1 MAYYWPQYGIAI
13 EVDDDPH
20 LLPFD
25 EEAFP
30 DTAVYHVTTDVIC
43 DPESFSAL
51 AHHIAHIHD
60 IELPPDF
67 DELVYSRRLML
78 RMLFGADLCAHLYR
92 QGCRMSAKKPLHF
105 AGLSRRKKLIVA
117 CLAIVCALVAVGLYA
132 WQSQPVP
139 EAGAS
144 VTTAEGKTRQEIQ
157 DELDAIVRD
166 NMMTISVAPV
176 AQLQEDGKLRVNVQN
191 VQDNKF
197 PQRFRV
203 IQNDETMYESGVVET
218 GKTIE
223 TCPAG
228 DIKEGEAYIEIQA
241 LDAKT
246 LDSHGNPTRVKVRVE
261 QAEN

>member
-1 MAYYWPQYGIAI
+1 
-13 EVDDDPH
+13 
-20 LLPFD
+20 
-25 EEAFP
+25 
-30 DTAVYHVTTDVIC
+30 
-43 DPESFSAL
+43 
-51 AHHIAHIHD
+51 
-60 IELPPDF
+60 
-67 DELVYSRRLML
+67 
-78 RMLFGADLCAHLYR
+78 
-92 QGCRMSAKKPLHF
+92 MSARKPPHF
-105 AGLSRRKKLIVA
+105 AGLGHRKKLIVA
-117 CLAIVCALVAVGLYA
+117 CLAIVSALIAVGLYT
-132 WQSQPVP
+132 WQSRPVP

-228 DIKEGEAYIEIQA
+228 GIKEGEAYIEIQA

>member
-1 MAYYWPQYGIAI
+1 
-13 EVDDDPH
+13 
-20 LLPFD
+20 
-25 EEAFP
+25 
-30 DTAVYHVTTDVIC
+30 
-43 DPESFSAL
+43 
-51 AHHIAHIHD
+51 
-60 IELPPDF
+60 
-67 DELVYSRRLML
+67 
-78 RMLFGADLCAHLYR
+78 
-92 QGCRMSAKKPLHF
+92 MSAKKPPHF
-105 AGLSRRKKLIVA
+105 AGLGRRKKLIVA

-228 DIKEGEAYIEIQA
+228 DIKAVSYTHLRAHETGRNLVCRLLLEKKK
-241 LDAKT
+241 KT
-246 LDSHGNPTRVKVRVE
+246 KKNKNNL
-261 QAEN
+261 

>member
-1 MAYYWPQYGIAI
+1 
-13 EVDDDPH
+13 
-20 LLPFD
+20 
-25 EEAFP
+25 
-30 DTAVYHVTTDVIC
+30 
-43 DPESFSAL
+43 
-51 AHHIAHIHD
+51 
-60 IELPPDF
+60 
-67 DELVYSRRLML
+67 
-78 RMLFGADLCAHLYR
+78 
-92 QGCRMSAKKPLHF
+92 MSAKKPPRL
-105 AGLSRRKKLIVA
+105 AGLGRRKKLVVV

-144 VTTAEGKTRQEIQ
+144 VTTAEGKSRQEIQ

-246 LDSHGNPTRVKVRVE
+246 LAIRHVSRYGLSKPRTSFFDRRGTARNSPAFVQSSRGRPAANRKERPWTSPGT
-261 QAEN
+261 

>member
-1 MAYYWPQYGIAI
+1 
-13 EVDDDPH
+13 
-20 LLPFD
+20 
-25 EEAFP
+25 
-30 DTAVYHVTTDVIC
+30 
-43 DPESFSAL
+43 
-51 AHHIAHIHD
+51 
-60 IELPPDF
+60 
-67 DELVYSRRLML
+67 
-78 RMLFGADLCAHLYR
+78 
-92 QGCRMSAKKPLHF
+92 MSAKKPPHF
-105 AGLSRRKKLIVA
+105 AGLGHRRKLIVA

-228 DIKEGEAYIEIQA
+228 DIKKARRTSRSRHSMPRPSTATAIRHVSRCGLSKPRTSFSGRRGTARNSPAFVQSSRGRPAANRKERPWTSPG
-241 LDAKT
+241 T
-246 LDSHGNPTRVKVRVE
+246 
-261 QAEN
+261 

>member
-1 MAYYWPQYGIAI
+1 MNARKRSNPLRSKQRKRLG
-13 EVDDDPH
+13 
-20 LLPFD
+20 
-25 EEAFP
+25 
-30 DTAVYHVTTDVIC
+30 AV
-43 DPESFSAL
+43 
-51 AHHIAHIHD
+51 
-60 IELPPDF
+60 
-67 DELVYSRRLML
+67 
-78 RMLFGADLCAHLYR
+78 
-92 QGCRMSAKKPLHF
+92 
-105 AGLSRRKKLIVA
+105 
-117 CLAIVCALVAVGLYA
+117 CLAIACALIAVGLYA
-132 WQSQPVP
+132 WQSKPAA
-139 EAGAS
+139 ETGAS
-144 VTTAEGKTRQEIQ
+144 ITTAEGKSRQEIQ

-176 AQLQEDGKLRVNVQN
+176 AQLQKGGKLRVNVQN

-203 IQNDETMYESGVVET
+203 IQNDETIYESGVVET

-246 LDSHGNPTRVKVRVE
+246 YDAHGNPTRVKVRVA

>member
-1 MAYYWPQYGIAI
+1 
-13 EVDDDPH
+13 
-20 LLPFD
+20 
-25 EEAFP
+25 
-30 DTAVYHVTTDVIC
+30 
-43 DPESFSAL
+43 
-51 AHHIAHIHD
+51 
-60 IELPPDF
+60 
-67 DELVYSRRLML
+67 
-78 RMLFGADLCAHLYR
+78 
-92 QGCRMSAKKPLHF
+92 MSAKKPPRF
-105 AGLSRRKKLIVA
+105 AGLGRRKKLIVA

-166 NMMTISVAPV
+166 NM
-176 AQLQEDGKLRVNVQN
+176 QN

>member
-1 MAYYWPQYGIAI
+1 
-13 EVDDDPH
+13 
-20 LLPFD
+20 
-25 EEAFP
+25 
-30 DTAVYHVTTDVIC
+30 
-43 DPESFSAL
+43 
-51 AHHIAHIHD
+51 
-60 IELPPDF
+60 
-67 DELVYSRRLML
+67 
-78 RMLFGADLCAHLYR
+78 
-92 QGCRMSAKKPLHF
+92 MSARKPPHF
-105 AGLSRRKKLIVA
+105 AGLGHRKKLIVA
-117 CLAIVCALVAVGLYA
+117 CLAIVCALVAVGLYT
-132 WQSQPVP
+132 WQSRPVP

-203 IQNDETMYESGVVET
+203 IQNDETVYESGVVET

-228 DIKEGEAYIEIQA
+228 GIKEGEAYIEIQA

>member
-1 MAYYWPQYGIAI
+1 M
-13 EVDDDPH
+13 
-20 LLPFD
+20 
-25 EEAFP
+25 
-30 DTAVYHVTTDVIC
+30 
-43 DPESFSAL
+43 
-51 AHHIAHIHD
+51 
-60 IELPPDF
+60 
-67 DELVYSRRLML
+67 
-78 RMLFGADLCAHLYR
+78 
-92 QGCRMSAKKPLHF
+92 
-105 AGLSRRKKLIVA
+105 
-117 CLAIVCALVAVGLYA
+117 
-132 WQSQPVP
+132 
-139 EAGAS
+139 
-144 VTTAEGKTRQEIQ
+144 
-157 DELDAIVRD
+157 
-166 NMMTISVAPV
+166 PV

-261 QAEN
+261 QTEN

>member
-1 MAYYWPQYGIAI
+1 
-13 EVDDDPH
+13 
-20 LLPFD
+20 
-25 EEAFP
+25 
-30 DTAVYHVTTDVIC
+30 
-43 DPESFSAL
+43 
-51 AHHIAHIHD
+51 
-60 IELPPDF
+60 
-67 DELVYSRRLML
+67 
-78 RMLFGADLCAHLYR
+78 
-92 QGCRMSAKKPLHF
+92 MSAKKPPHF
-105 AGLSRRKKLIVA
+105 AGLGRRKKLIVA
-117 CLAIVCALVAVGLYA
+117 CLAIVCALVAVGLYT

-176 AQLQEDGKLRVNVQN
+176 AQLQEDGK
-191 VQDNKF
+191 
-197 PQRFRV
+197 QRFRV